1 MKTLRIKPE
10 SKIELPYR
18 IQIGSVEALGAAAFV
33 VFSTDGELPDKE
45 ADAQLQTS
53 PHIFELAPKTEAD
66 PKKYIW
72 KRDFVNRVMGNEITR
87 LSGDD
92 QVKVFKLIDEL
103 NAKAEEKSKKEK
115 EAENKAQLERNKK
128 KEAENL
134 ADRKRAEAS
143 GKVST

>member
-1 MKTLRIKPE
+1 
-10 SKIELPYR
+10 
-18 IQIGSVEALGAAAFV
+18 
-33 VFSTDGELPDKE
+33 
-45 ADAQLQTS
+45 
-53 PHIFELAPKTEAD
+53 
-66 PKKYIW
+66 
-72 KRDFVNRVMGNEITR
+72 MGNEITR

>member
-33 VFSTDGELPDKE
+33 VFSPDGELPDKE
-45 ADAQLQTS
+45 ADAQLLTS